1 MENATHEREIP
12 NQSERPTFLGVAILA
27 RYDPNRPY
35 SADNCYWRTAVS
47 EKEARQGIELHVAAD
62 LRKRLLELERQGW
75 LQLDKDALQRLE
87 DLSEEC

>member
-1 MENATHEREIP
+1 MVNTTHEREIP
-12 NQSERPTFLGVAILA
+12 NQSERPTFLGVAIPA